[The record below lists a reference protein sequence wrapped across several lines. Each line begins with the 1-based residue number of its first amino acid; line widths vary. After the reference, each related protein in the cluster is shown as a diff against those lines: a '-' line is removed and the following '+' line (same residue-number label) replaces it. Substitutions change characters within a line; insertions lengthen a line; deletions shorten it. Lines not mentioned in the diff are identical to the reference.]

1 VVCNSEWRRCFTFPF
16 SSCQTYI
23 ENAVEDLEAEQGG
36 NAMLVDT
43 QHCFDPYYS
52 KALGVNV
59 ESLIVCQPDNWEMA
73 LESGVLFSSTL
84 SI

>member
-1 VVCNSEWRRCFTFPF
+1 MRFFTFPF
-16 SSCQTYI
+16 FSCQAYI

-36 NAMLVDT
+36 NAMLVDA

-73 LESGVLFSSTL
+73 LESGFYSQAP
-84 SI
+84 